1 MDIYQRI
8 GVVCRQIPAGKTATY
23 GQIALLCG
31 KPGNAR
37 QVGYA
42 LKHDL
47 AGEEIPAH
55 RVVNS
60 SGRLSGAA
68 YFETWDLQKLLLE
81 QEGVEVVRQ
90 KDGWEWSIRNRASLP
105 CGNASATAEILHIST
120 API

>member
-8 GVVCRQIPAGKTATY
+8 GVVCRQTPAGKTATY

-31 KPGNAR
+31 KSGNAR

-90 KDGWEWSIRNRASLP
+90 KDGWYVDRKKYGWSHTLADAQAFRELFQHMGI
-105 CGNASATAEILHIST
+105 
-120 API
+120 